1 MRWVAE
7 RCGRRGLVLVFGM
20 MVVAGICLGGLSVSD
35 SKSGFTE
42 HLLAG
47 NLGYVFGVAAADLDG
62 DGDLDIT
69 SPDIQDK
76 SVSTLYLFRNNGK
89 GKFQKQVIFAGE
101 PGWFERHVIGDI
113 DGDGTPDVAIV
124 NNQKGN
130 VVWFANPGKNG
141 KLPWR
146 RFLITNNFVDF
157 LVHESTSTFAGNRY
171 LCTSTNFCNSDCSL
185 HPRMNCTM
193 IIVYTIFTKLVS
205 KCWRTVRKTGI

>member
-7 RCGRRGLVLVFGM
+7 RCGRRGVPLVCGM
-20 MVVAGICLGGLSVSD
+20 MAVVGICLGRLSASD
-35 SKSGFTE
+35 RKSGFTE

-113 DGDGTPDVAIV
+113 DGDNEPDFVGGPACTECPANWYAPGQGNGVCMMCEAI
-124 NNQKGN
+124 QK
-130 VVWFANPGKNG
+130 VSHILRW
-141 KLPWR
+141 LPP
-146 RFLITNNFVDF
+146 L
-157 LVHESTSTFAGNRY
+157 
-171 LCTSTNFCNSDCSL
+171 
-185 HPRMNCTM
+185 
-193 IIVYTIFTKLVS
+193 
-205 KCWRTVRKTGI
+205 

>member
-1 MRWVAE
+1 MYTSP
-7 RCGRRGLVLVFGM
+7 GRLPAQDR
-20 MVVAGICLGGLSVSD
+20 
-35 SKSGFTE
+35 KSGFTE
-42 HLLAG
+42 HLLVG

-130 VVWFANPGKNG
+130 VVWFANPGNNG

-146 RFLITNNFVDF
+146 RFLITNNCPKAYDVALAD
-157 LVHESTSTFAGNRY
+157 LDGDGDLDAAGLPSASTLALLPSG
-171 LCTSTNFCNSDCSL
+171 
-185 HPRMNCTM
+185 
-193 IIVYTIFTKLVS
+193 
-205 KCWRTVRKTGI
+205 